1 MLYELDKLFVV
12 SDLHLGGL
20 PGRRAFREQEALVWL
35 IDRARDDAA
44 QRVAMVINGDI
55 FDFLAVR
62 PDAPEFNPK
71 ASQALREMATDA
83 ELQPIFQAL
92 AAFLRPASSKSR
104 TLVLQIGNHDI
115 ELALPAVQETL
126 RELLGVT
133 DAATHRQ
140 LVFETG
146 DQGWMCS
153 VGTQRVHV
161 LHGNQSDPWNR
172 VDHAGL
178 AAAQRALSRGQVAKP
193 PEPNAG
199 TTMVCEVL
207 NPLKVDY
214 PFVDL
219 LKPEDAPLMAVMKA
233 VDLPRSR
240 LGFARALWRRLHQ
253 GMPGELLQAEGESIP
268 DDLQGPDREIAEFL
282 EATAPTMPID
292 PAAVLDQAEQ
302 DLYDNASVRALA
314 TDAEGHLGQL
324 QQVGSAAWHTRMTA
338 YERSLGHPEAPLLRR
353 GLARWLATDRSF
365 DTAHLAAIDRR
376 IIESAHRRADVV
388 IAGHTHLPK
397 FRAGDPTYINTGTW
411 MRVLKLTDSAW
422 LASDQAF
429 VPFFAVVGRRH
440 TLQDLDKL
448 QIDPRSRPVAI
459 VDAEGPALK
468 SVGGTAPSFDLRDLP

>member
-1 MLYELDKLFVV
+1 MLDPFDKLFVV
-12 SDLHLGGL
+12 SDLHLGGP

-35 IDRARDDAA
+35 IDLVRDDAA
-44 QRVAMVINGDI
+44 QRVALVINGDI

-62 PDAPEFNPK
+62 ADAPEFNPH
-71 ASQALREMATDA
+71 ASRALREMATDA
-83 ELQPIFQAL
+83 ELQPIFQAW
-92 AAFLRPASSKSR
+92 AAFLRPAGGQGG

-115 ELALPAVQETL
+115 ELALPAVQQTL

-133 DAATHRQ
+133 DAATHHQ

-146 DQGWMCS
+146 DQGWQCS
-153 VGTQRVHV
+153 VGARRVHV

-178 AAAQRALSRGQVAKP
+178 AAAQRALALGQAPRP

-219 LKPEDAPLMAVMKA
+219 LKPEDAPLMAVMEA

-253 GMPGELLQAEGESIP
+253 GMPGELLQAEGGSVT
-268 DDLQGPDREIAEFL
+268 DALQGPDREIAEFL
-282 EATAPTMPID
+282 EATAPTPPID

-314 TDAEGHLGQL
+314 TDAEGHLGQM
-324 QQVGSAAWHTRMTA
+324 QQFGLAAWHTGMTA

-353 GLARWLATDRSF
+353 GLVRWLATDRSF

-376 IIESAHRRADVV
+376 IVESAHRRADVV

-397 FRAGDPTYINTGTW
+397 FRNDDPTYINTGTW
-411 MRVLKLTDSAW
+411 MRVLKLSDSAW

-429 VPFFAVVGRRH
+429 APFFAVIGRRH

-448 QIDPRSRPVAI
+448 GIDPRSRPVAI
-459 VDAEGPALK
+459 VDAAGSSLK
-468 SVGGTAPSFDLRDLP
+468 SVGGSAPNFDLRDLP